1 MGRRWRRLLLWDRCS
16 DSGSGD
22 GGGGGEAV
30 GEGLR
35 AEGLLVN
42 SGGER

>member
-1 MGRRWRRLLLWDRCS
+1 MGRRRKWLLLWDRCS
-16 DSGSGD
+16 GSSD

-35 AEGLLVN
+35 AGGLLVN

>member
-1 MGRRWRRLLLWDRCS
+1 MGRRRQWLLLWDRCS
-16 DSGSGD
+16 GSSD
-22 GGGGGEAV
+22 GVGGEAV

-35 AEGLLVN
+35 AGGLLVN

>member
-1 MGRRWRRLLLWDRCS
+1 MGRRRQWLLLWDRCS
-16 DSGSGD
+16 GSSD
-22 GGGGGEAV
+22 GGGEAV

-35 AEGLLVN
+35 AGGLPVN

>member
-1 MGRRWRRLLLWDRCS
+1 MGRLWRWLLLWDRCS
-16 DSGSGD
+16 GSSH
-22 GGGGGEAV
+22 GGGGEAV

-35 AEGLLVN
+35 AGGLLVN